1 MKAFT
6 LIELLVVIAIMV
18 TLMAL
23 ALNIPTAD
31 KKRIAVEASA
41 RELAAT
47 LRLARS
53 MAIERRSTYAVAFN
67 LANGAGTSGLVLNNW
82 DGGHWYQILG
92 PARSAEQVS
101 RLGYL
106 HPEPILSLKPV
117 VGINSVLP
125 QIDQAWIG
133 ERTVLPT
140 RKVRFLALSDVD
152 NGHLHLSGSTS
163 AYYNVFP
170 TTFPR
175 PWCGWWDATSQRLYG
190 WGAYRPGVATFDG
203 RNPSGFFYQGTDATI
218 VGSRNAVNRTSTLT
232 GWPGILLAAD
242 DVRPI
247 ANARWLDSYISFRPD
262 GTVVVQPFGQ
272 LRLYSYAWQ
281 GNNSVGGNAKS
292 PRGDLGDLAPR
303 FDAPSYP
310 SSDIV
315 GRRILTP
322 ESSQA
327 GHYLARTGYAWI
339 TLAPDAEQDTDAY
352 PSAQAAM
359 RALMPAVRVGINS
372 AGDVRVESVRAG
384 LADGA
389 TLDAGWISNW
399 GSSAITDVR
408 YQGNAPTETDGT
420 PRGTII
426 VDALTPEMLAQR
438 CWWTTP

>member
-82 DGGHWYQILG
+82 DGGHWYQMLG
-92 PARSAEQVS
+92 PARSAGQVS

-106 HPEPILSLKPV
+106 HPEPILSWKPV

-163 AYYNVFP
+163 AYYNAFP
-170 TTFPR
+170 ATFPR

-190 WGAYRPGVATFDG
+190 WGAYRPGVASFDS

-218 VGSRNAVNRTSTLT
+218 VGSRNVADRISTLT
-232 GWPGILLAAD
+232 GWSGVLLAQGE
-242 DVRPI
+242 VRPVV
-247 ANARWLDSYISFRPD
+247 NARWLDSYITFRAD
-262 GTVVVQPFGQ
+262 GTATIQPFGQ

-281 GNNSVGGNAKS
+281 GNNSVGGSAKS

-303 FDAPSYP
+303 FDVPSYP

-315 GRRILTP
+315 GRRVLTP

-339 TLAPDAEQDTDAY
+339 TLAPDAERDDDSFAT
-352 PSAQAAM
+352 AAAAAK
-359 RALMPAVRVGINS
+359 ALMPAVRVGIS
-372 AGDVRVESVRAG
+372 LAGDVRIETVRAG
-384 LADGA
+384 LPTGSS
-389 TLDAGWISNW
+389 LDAGWISNW
-399 GSSAITDVR
+399 GSAAVTDAK
-408 YQGNAPTETDGT
+408 YQGNVPSETDGT

-426 VDALTPEMLAQR
+426 SAALTPEMLSSR
-438 CWWTTP
+438 CWWTAP